1 MAKIDRFTKYDDL
14 PELLRVEEY
23 AAFLGIGRGLAYAMV
38 HKGTVESI
46 KLGRLVRVRRSSL
59 NGNHEAEK

>member
-1 MAKIDRFTKYDDL
+1 
-14 PELLRVEEY
+14 
-23 AAFLGIGRGLAYAMV
+23 MV